1 MLKELLKDVKPV
13 PDSKTK
19 WLTMHRP
26 SVALLLCLCSGPWRF
41 DRRQKVQENAIRIL
55 GRRDLVELRLSDIR
69 EMVPLEWQRNM
80 LRAITQYQV
89 PIDTMFAN
97 PKSAPE
103 AMLINV
109 ISIFLI
115 YKQRGQQSRT
125 TPNLQKT
132 LPKAFHKLPK
142 VMKMF
147 VRDFLMQDCVPVD
160 RHVKCW
166 LKEHN
171 LPTRHD
177 KLLSMFESEGLH
189 ARYYARALFHD
200 KAQNPVHKATKI
212 I

>member
-1 MLKELLKDVKPV
+1 MLKELLKDVNPIT
-13 PDSKTK
+13 DSKTT

-26 SVALLLCLCSGPWRF
+26 SVALLLCLCSGPWKLG
-41 DRRQKVQENAIRIL
+41 RRQKVQENAIRIL
-55 GRRDLVELRLSDIR
+55 GKRDLVELRMGDIH

-80 LRAITQYQV
+80 LRAITQYRV
-89 PIDTMFAN
+89 PIDTMFAK
-97 PKSAPE
+97 PKSYPE
-103 AMLINV
+103 TMLFNL
-109 ISIFLI
+109 ISIFMI
-115 YKQRGQQSRT
+115 YKRQE
-125 TPNLQKT
+125 QKT
-132 LPKAFHKLPK
+132 LPNAFHRLPK

-177 KLLSMFESEGLH
+177 KLLSMFKSEGLH